1 MATTFQDI
9 ATTAEQKLDDSKIG
23 YNSKTAR
30 IYAINA
36 LDDADLSELELE
48 LVNSHGDVYDLLDNS
63 DLSYVLKANT
73 HIMVMTCGW
82 AAPLPKGET
91 ADDDDDDRVPPSQH
105 PERRRVR
112 LVICANREGVAS
124 VLRFQDTPDEIT
136 TDEGSAKGSLADAIL
151 ALVS

>member
-1 MATTFQDI
+1 MKVDVTI
-9 ATTAEQKLDDSKIG
+9 ATQVEEQVSEILKLRGSFDTKRAEL
-23 YNSKTAR
+23 
-30 IYAINA
+30 YALTFDTNGGV
-36 LDDADLSELELE
+36 SVELITS
-48 LVNSHGDVYDLLDNS
+48 NGDVYELIDSAIENKSTEGLDGVA
-63 DLSYVLKANT
+63 VL
-73 HIMVMTCGW
+73 TCGW

-124 VLRFQDTPDEIT
+124 VLRFQDTPNEIT

>member
-1 MATTFQDI
+1 MKVDVAI
-9 ATTAEQKLDDSKIG
+9 ATQVEEQVSEILKLRGSFDTKRAELYGLTFDTNGGVSV
-23 YNSKTAR
+23 
-30 IYAINA
+30 
-36 LDDADLSELELE
+36 ELITS
-48 LVNSHGDVYDLLDNS
+48 NGDVYELIDSAIEDKSTEGLDGIA
-63 DLSYVLKANT
+63 VL
-73 HIMVMTCGW
+73 TCGW
-82 AAPLPKGET
+82 AAPLPK
-91 ADDDDDDRVPPSQH
+91 AFLDDDDQVAPSQH

>member
-1 MATTFQDI
+1 MKVDVTI
-9 ATTAEQKLDDSKIG
+9 ATQVEEQVSEILKLRGSFDTKRAEL
-23 YNSKTAR
+23 
-30 IYAINA
+30 YALTFDTNGGV
-36 LDDADLSELELE
+36 SVELITS
-48 LVNSHGDVYDLLDNS
+48 NGDVYDLIDSAIEDKSAEGLDGIA
-63 DLSYVLKANT
+63 VL
-73 HIMVMTCGW
+73 TCGW
-82 AAPLPKGET
+82 AAPLPKG
-91 ADDDDDDRVPPSQH
+91 DDDDDDHVAPSQH

>member
-1 MATTFQDI
+1 MKVDVAI
-9 ATTAEQKLDDSKIG
+9 ATQVEEQVSEILKLRGSFDTKRAELYGLTFDTNGGVSV
-23 YNSKTAR
+23 
-30 IYAINA
+30 
-36 LDDADLSELELE
+36 ELITS
-48 LVNSHGDVYDLLDNS
+48 NGDVYELIDNAIDNKSTEGLDGVA
-63 DLSYVLKANT
+63 VL
-73 HIMVMTCGW
+73 TCGW
-82 AAPLPKGET
+82 AAPLPK
-91 ADDDDDDRVPPSQH
+91 ADDDDDDQVAPSQH

>member
-1 MATTFQDI
+1 MKVDATI
-9 ATTAEQKLDDSKIG
+9 ATQVEEQVSEILKLRGSFDTKRAEL
-23 YNSKTAR
+23 
-30 IYAINA
+30 YALTFDTNGA
-36 LDDADLSELELE
+36 VSVELITS
-48 LVNSHGDVYDLLDNS
+48 NGDVYDLIDNAIDNKSTEGLDGVA
-63 DLSYVLKANT
+63 VL
-73 HIMVMTCGW
+73 TCGW

-91 ADDDDDDRVPPSQH
+91 ADDDDRVAPSQH

>member
-1 MATTFQDI
+1 MKVDVTI
-9 ATTAEQKLDDSKIG
+9 ATQVEEQVSEILKLRGSFDTQRAELYSLTFDTNGGVSV
-23 YNSKTAR
+23 
-30 IYAINA
+30 
-36 LDDADLSELELE
+36 ELITS
-48 LVNSHGDVYDLLDNS
+48 NGDVYDLIDSAIEDKSTEGLDGIA
-63 DLSYVLKANT
+63 VL
-73 HIMVMTCGW
+73 TCGW
-82 AAPLPKGET
+82 AAPLSN
-91 ADDDDDDRVPPSQH
+91 DDDDDDRVAPSQH

>member
-1 MATTFQDI
+1 MKVDATI
-9 ATTAEQKLDDSKIG
+9 ATQVEEQVSEILKLRGSFDTKRAEL
-23 YNSKTAR
+23 
-30 IYAINA
+30 YALTFDTNGA
-36 LDDADLSELELE
+36 VSVELITS
-48 LVNSHGDVYDLLDNS
+48 NGDVYDLIDSAIEDKSTEGLDGIA
-63 DLSYVLKANT
+63 VL
-73 HIMVMTCGW
+73 TCGW
-82 AAPLPKGET
+82 AAPLPK
-91 ADDDDDDRVPPSQH
+91 ADDDDDHVAPSQH

>member
-1 MATTFQDI
+1 MKVDVTI
-9 ATTAEQKLDDSKIG
+9 ATQVEEQVSEIMKSRGSFDTLRAELYGLTFDTNGGVSV
-23 YNSKTAR
+23 
-30 IYAINA
+30 
-36 LDDADLSELELE
+36 ELITS
-48 LVNSHGDVYDLLDNS
+48 NGDVYELIDSAIENKSTEGLDGIA
-63 DLSYVLKANT
+63 VL
-73 HIMVMTCGW
+73 TCGW

-91 ADDDDDDRVPPSQH
+91 DDDDDDHVPPSQH

-124 VLRFQDTPDEIT
+124 VLRFQDTPNEIT

>member
-1 MATTFQDI
+1 MKVDVTI
-9 ATTAEQKLDDSKIG
+9 ATQVEEQVSEILKSRGSFDTLRAELYGLTFDTNGGVSV
-23 YNSKTAR
+23 
-30 IYAINA
+30 
-36 LDDADLSELELE
+36 ELITS
-48 LVNSHGDVYDLLDNS
+48 NGDVYDLIDSAIEDKSTEGLDGIA
-63 DLSYVLKANT
+63 VL
-73 HIMVMTCGW
+73 TCGW

>member
-1 MATTFQDI
+1 MKVDVTI
-9 ATTAEQKLDDSKIG
+9 ATQVEEQVSEILKLRGSFDTKRAEL
-23 YNSKTAR
+23 
-30 IYAINA
+30 YALTFDTNGGV
-36 LDDADLSELELE
+36 SVELITS
-48 LVNSHGDVYDLLDNS
+48 NGDVYDLIDSAIEDKSTEGLDGIA
-63 DLSYVLKANT
+63 VL
-73 HIMVMTCGW
+73 TCGW
-82 AAPLPKGET
+82 AAPLPKG
-91 ADDDDDDRVPPSQH
+91 DDDDDHVAPSQH